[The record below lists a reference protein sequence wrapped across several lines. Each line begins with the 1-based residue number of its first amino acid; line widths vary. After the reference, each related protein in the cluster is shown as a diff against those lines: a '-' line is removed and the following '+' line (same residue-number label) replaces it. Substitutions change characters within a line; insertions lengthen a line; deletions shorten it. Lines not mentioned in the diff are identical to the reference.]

1 MERSD
6 VRNPGPAFRFAQYG
20 PYAASKGRLS
30 RFRFLSIDSTASAS
44 KASAIRAPSMVRTSS
59 TLLIVTAR
67 GSRRRPLPL
76 PGSGPTGTNRARDR
90 RSTQSSPIR
99 FRYVIASAT
108 DHPTQ
113 FSGPNVGNALLAI
126 IIIITFLTVL
136 GQMAD
141 RRAFEAV
148 VFLVS

>member
-1 MERSD
+1 
-6 VRNPGPAFRFAQYG
+6 
-20 PYAASKGRLS
+20 
-30 RFRFLSIDSTASAS
+30 
-44 KASAIRAPSMVRTSS
+44 
-59 TLLIVTAR
+59 
-67 GSRRRPLPL
+67 
-76 PGSGPTGTNRARDR
+76 
-90 RSTQSSPIR
+90 
-99 FRYVIASAT
+99 VIASAT

-141 RRAFEAV
+141 RRAFEPV